1 MTTRAEFAEMLRRLP
16 LTQLGATLENGV
28 MMRNIAIAS
37 LLLVLC
43 LPATAFAGAPDGAY
57 SLEVGGANEI
67 WYPAGDDMHCDTR
80 GADSICL
87 VATGAATDGLGN
99 VSSTGEL
106 QLDFPGTVVGSLPM
120 TLIGKLSGSTAKPT
134 PKVAID
140 ASGPVTFTGRGTV
153 QMTATG
159 TFTCRDPLPHASEF
173 ECKGRARL
181 CAMALGRRSCS
192 SGGLHMLLG
201 AAGGSWILAMSL
213 ATDADGVVT
222 GDATATLANAT
233 VESFSVIGKYN
244 AKRDRSTLKLVS
256 TTLGSKNKA
265 AFANLLTGAGIIV
278 SGKLAFVI
286 AGEKGKENV
295 LPGP

>member
-1 MTTRAEFAEMLRRLP
+1 
-16 LTQLGATLENGV
+16 
-28 MMRNIAIAS
+28 MRNIVIAS
-37 LLLVLC
+37 LLFLS
-43 LPATAFAGAPDGAY
+43 LPATAFAGPPDGAY

-67 WYPAGDDMHCDTR
+67 WYPAGDDMLCDTR

-87 VATGAATDGLGN
+87 VTTGAATDGLGN

-120 TLIGKLSGSTAKPT
+120 TVVGKLSGSTAKPT
-134 PKVAID
+134 PKVEID
-140 ASGPVTFTGRGTV
+140 ASGTVTFTGLGTV

-159 TFTCRDPLPHASEF
+159 KFTCRDPLPHASEF

-181 CAMALGRRSCS
+181 CAMAVGRHSCT

-213 ATDADGVVT
+213 ATDADGLVT
-222 GDATATLANAT
+222 GDATATLTNAS
-233 VESFSVIGKYN
+233 VESFSVTGKYN

-256 TTLGSKNKA
+256 TTLESKNKA
-265 AFANLLTGAGIIV
+265 AFANLLTDAGIIV

-286 AGEKGKENV
+286 AGEKGTENV
-295 LPGP
+295 LPAP